1 MHTAIMEF
9 VCIIEL
15 HAYIHT
21 LTYIHATSCKFIHES
36 RSALPYN
43 IVIHI
48 YTEFGIRY
56 IVPNTETVLGT
67 LFQDLGI
74 RYIIPNTVFR
84 Y

>member
-1 MHTAIMEF
+1 MVMTELLDIFIM
-9 VCIIEL
+9 IM
-15 HAYIHT
+15 T
-21 LTYIHATSCKFIHES
+21 LIDD
-36 RSALPYN
+36 
-43 IVIHI
+43 